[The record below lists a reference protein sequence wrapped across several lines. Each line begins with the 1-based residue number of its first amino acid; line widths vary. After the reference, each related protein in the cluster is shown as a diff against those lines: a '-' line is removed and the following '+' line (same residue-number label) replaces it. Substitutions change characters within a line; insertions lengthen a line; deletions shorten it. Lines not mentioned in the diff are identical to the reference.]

1 MAMIM
6 ADNNFLIALIS
17 NNEQSKFLIQEFER
31 QHIKIGLPTPVLAEF
46 MVRDDNSERTTF
58 LSQSNNLVQIFNF
71 DQKSA
76 IISAKIMRELLKTD
90 FFKNKSKDKQI
101 IKVDIQILGITIA
114 NNIDKLFST
123 DKEIAKIIALLN
135 LPITLVDFENN
146 AELSQPDLFSI

>member
-17 NNEQSKFLIQEFER
+17 NDKQSKFLIQEFER
-31 QHIKIGLPTPVLAEF
+31 QRTKIGLPTPVLAEF

-58 LSQSNNLVQIFNF
+58 LSKSNNLVQIFNF

-76 IISAKIMRELLKTD
+76 IMSAKIMRELLKTD
-90 FFKNKSKDKQI
+90 FFKNKGKDKQI

-135 LPITLVDFENN
+135 LPIILVDFENN
-146 AELSQPDLFSI
+146 TELSQPDLFPI

>member
-31 QHIKIGLPTPVLAEF
+31 QRIKIGLPAPVLAEF
-46 MVRDDNSERTTF
+46 MVRDDNSERTAF

>member
-6 ADNNFLIALIS
+6 ADNNFLIALI
-17 NNEQSKFLIQEFER
+17 NDDEQSKLFIQEFER

-46 MVRDDNSERTTF
+46 MVRDDNLKRTAF
-58 LSQSNNLVQIFNF
+58 LSQSNNSIQIFNF

-76 IISAKIMRELLKTD
+76 IMSANIMRELLKTD
-90 FFKNKSKDKQI
+90 FFKNKGKDKQI

-114 NNIDKLFST
+114 NNINQLFST

-135 LPITLVDFENN
+135 LPIALVDFKNN
-146 AELSQPDLFSI
+146 AQLPQPNLFPT